1 VRLPQGGGD
10 FSLPRIVQTDTGAYP
25 AFYTMGFEEL
35 KRPEHEADHLHLVA
49 ILRVCG
55 GRGVDEVHSVLTGG
69 GGGGPQ
75 KYKKTN
81 FIFGFLGLYL
91 VRL

>member
-1 VRLPQGGGD
+1 MRLPQGAGD

-69 GGGGPQ
+69 GSQ
-75 KYKKTN
+75 MYRTTK
-81 FIFGFLGLYL
+81 FIVGSLGLYS